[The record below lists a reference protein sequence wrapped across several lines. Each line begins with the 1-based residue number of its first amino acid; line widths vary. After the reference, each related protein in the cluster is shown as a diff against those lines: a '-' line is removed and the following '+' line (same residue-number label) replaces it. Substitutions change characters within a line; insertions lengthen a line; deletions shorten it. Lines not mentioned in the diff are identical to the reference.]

1 MKEKMLRLTLKN
13 GVTNTMTPTRA
24 ATATTCLLTVQ
35 SAFKNF
41 LAQVF
46 DCFPLKYLPA
56 LRRPARVGRA
66 FQNTRDFLDNTL
78 AIFKILVQK
87 LYSES

>member
-24 ATATTCLLTVQ
+24 AAATTCLLTVQ

-66 FQNTRDFLDNTL
+66 FQNTRDFLDYTL
-78 AIFKILVQK
+78 AIFEKFCPKIIV
-87 LYSES
+87 